1 MATLKATDVEY
12 IGANADGG
20 MVLGFSASE
29 KVGFYGKAPVVQR
42 AAAAAQATSAV
53 GTASS
58 ADVTTG
64 LKAAVIEIM
73 NTLTAVGL
81 WAGST

>member
-1 MATLKATDVEY
+1 MATLKASDVEY
-12 IGANADGG
+12 VGSGMAGG
-20 MVLGFSASE
+20 TSLGISASE
-29 KVGFYGKAPVVQR
+29 KISFYGVTPVVQR
-42 AAAAAQATSAV
+42 AAAAAQATSNV

-58 ADVTTG
+58 TDVTTG